1 MKKIIYI
8 LLLTAFTSLSITSC
22 TEESIKPVNSD
33 NGSGSGSP
41 DPLKR

>member
-8 LLLTAFTSLSITSC
+8 LLLAACSSLAITSC
-22 TEESIKPVNSD
+22 TEENIKPQTDAPSGG
-33 NGSGSGSP
+33 GSG

>member
-8 LLLTAFTSLSITSC
+8 LLLTVISGFAITSC
-22 TEESIKPVNSD
+22 TEEPVKPVYTDSASG
-33 NGSGSGSP
+33 NGSG

>member
-8 LLLTAFTSLSITSC
+8 LLLAACSSFAITSC
-22 TEESIKPVNSD
+22 TEEPVKPVYTD
-33 NGSGSGSP
+33 NGGGNGSS